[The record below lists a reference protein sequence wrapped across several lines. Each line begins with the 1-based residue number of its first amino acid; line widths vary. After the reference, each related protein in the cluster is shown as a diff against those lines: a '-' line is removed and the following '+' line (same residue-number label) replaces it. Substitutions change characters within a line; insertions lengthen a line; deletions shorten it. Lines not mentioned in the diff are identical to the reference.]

1 MSFGFGFGLPSWQAL
16 SGGFTP
22 ASLFSAGEQ
31 GAWYDPSDYS
41 TLFTDSAG
49 TTPVTGVEQFVGLML
64 DKSKGAPTTL
74 GAELVTNGDFGNGT
88 TGWSAG
94 GSTTLS
100 VSSGVMRATGTTD
113 GAFFG
118 QQVLFAANTW
128 YKLTFSSLSDGT
140 SKAAQINLGTT
151 LGSSNRY
158 AGSIAFGTNR
168 TIYYYSSAAETLW
181 MWFYPGFF
189 GTTNYILIDDVSC
202 KVAFGNHATST
213 GTKRPKLAARYN
225 LLTYTEDFSN
235 AVWQKLQTGTG
246 TAPTTTNNFATAP
259 DGTTTAIR
267 VQFSLGATPAT
278 AVSRIFHNAND
289 GATVA
294 RTKTIWA
301 KTNDNSTKTIYFQGP
316 GSGNTILTVTS
327 AWTLFTVADVSATA
341 AVYAQIQFG
350 LDGSLGTS
358 TSADIL
364 VWHPDLRPTS
374 QATGLIGPTYQRV
387 VDAATYDTAGFLP
400 YLVADGLEDAM
411 NTGDIVPGTDKVQVF
426 EAVRKLT
433 SGTQQTVELSVNVSA
448 NNGSFS
454 MPSDSGTGTWAF
466 GNKGSAT
473 IALAESAT
481 NSYAAPITTV
491 NTGIGDIA
499 GDVTTLRVNGVQAAT
514 SAADLGSGNY
524 LTYPLYLF
532 ARGGTGLYFNGWMYG
547 LIIRF
552 GPNLSTSQIEAT
564 ESWVAGKAGVSL

>member
-1 MSFGFGFGLPSWQAL
+1 VYLW
-16 SGGFTP
+16 
-22 ASLFSAGEQ
+22 
-31 GAWYDPSDYS
+31 GA
-41 TLFTDSAG
+41 
-49 TTPVTGVEQFVGLML
+49 
-64 DKSKGAPTTL
+64 
-74 GAELVTNGDFGNGT
+74 
-88 TGWSAG
+88 
-94 GSTTLS
+94 
-100 VSSGVMRATGTTD
+100 
-113 GAFFG
+113 
-118 QQVLFAANTW
+118 
-128 YKLTFSSLSDGT
+128 
-140 SKAAQINLGTT
+140 
-151 LGSSNRY
+151 
-158 AGSIAFGTNR
+158 
-168 TIYYYSSAAETLW
+168 
-181 MWFYPGFF
+181 
-189 GTTNYILIDDVSC
+189 
-202 KVAFGNHATST
+202 
-213 GTKRPKLAARYN
+213 
-225 LLTYTEDFSN
+225 
-235 AVWQKLQTGTG
+235 
-246 TAPTTTNNFATAP
+246 
-259 DGTTTAIR
+259 
-267 VQFSLGATPAT
+267 
-278 AVSRIFHNAND
+278 
-289 GATVA
+289 
-294 RTKTIWA
+294 
-301 KTNDNSTKTIYFQGP
+301 
-316 GSGNTILTVTS
+316 
-327 AWTLFTVADVSATA
+327 
-341 AVYAQIQFG
+341 
-350 LDGSLGTS
+350 
-358 TSADIL
+358 
-364 VWHPDLRPTS
+364 DLRPAS